1 MDKKRVIADR
11 YVVTSKIGSGS
22 FGEVFECESLKTH
35 EKYAAK
41 VEPARSRA
49 PQLAFE
55 AKIYRIMSNC
65 VNVPKI
71 HVFVNGEPENALVMD
86 LLGKSLEDIHEVRNS
101 FSLKSVLMIIDQ
113 MLTSIEYFH
122 EMGYL
127 HRDIKPDNF
136 VFGRKNPDHLY
147 MIDFGLS
154 KKYRDPY
161 THEHIKYVFGKN
173 LTGTARYASLA
184 ALKGAEQSRRDD
196 MEAMGYVWV
205 YLLKGALPWMGLH
218 GDGKRNK
225 YQAICDCKART
236 TFEALCEGIPK
247 EFVEYFKMVRDLQF
261 QARPPYAEFR
271 RMFRELFIRLGFVY
285 DYMFDWRD
293 PRKAK
298 TYPVP
303 KAKAGNVLS
312 PDVVRMK
319 GMTNRLPM
327 IRCSSGAVVTQNDS
341 TRVMFS
347 TCDDSGA
354 DQLDQAVNVL
364 TFSSSSHHSSVSS
377 SLPSGWEDPVSL
389 NRDSNNDSSPFTT
402 SEITSS
408 DEWLFKKSESRNEST
423 ETSDSSKADSTPGSG
438 RKDVVKKDVARPA
451 RVLSA
456 RAPVVNLANIETAR
470 PGKRRDRKPP
480 EERQEVPA
488 QPIGEAPVRTTTLRP
503 LEVSH
508 VKKPAVPKRLV

>member
-11 YVVTSKIGSGS
+11 YIVTSKIGSGS
-22 FGEVFECESLKTH
+22 FGEVFECESMKTH
-35 EKYAAK
+35 ERYAAK
-41 VEPARSRA
+41 VEPVRSRV

-65 VNVPKI
+65 VNVPKV
-71 HVFVNGEPENALVMD
+71 HVFVNGKPENALVMD
-86 LLGKSLEDIHEVRNS
+86 LLGKSLEDIHLLRNS

-113 MLTSIEYFH
+113 MLTTMEYFH

-147 MIDFGLS
+147 IIDFGLS

-161 THEHIKYVFGKN
+161 THEHIKYASGKS

-205 YLLKGALPWMGLH
+205 YLLKGTLPWMGLH
-218 GDGKRNK
+218 GDGKRNR
-225 YQAICDCKART
+225 YQVICDCKART
-236 TFEALCEGIPK
+236 TFETLCEGIPK

-261 QARPPYAEFR
+261 QERPPYAEFR
-271 RMFRELFIRLGFVY
+271 RLFRELFIRLGFVY

-298 TYPVP
+298 SYPVP
-303 KAKAGNVLS
+303 KIKAGNVLS

-319 GMTNRLPM
+319 GMTNHLPM

-341 TRVMFS
+341 TRVMLS
-347 TCDDSGA
+347 TCDESTGE
-354 DQLDQAVNVL
+354 QLDKAVNVL
-364 TFSSSSHHSSVSS
+364 TFSTSSRGSSVSS
-377 SLPSGWEDPVSL
+377 SLPSGWEDPVSS
-389 NRDSNNDSSPFTT
+389 DSGSDNSSPFTT

-408 DEWLFKKSESRNEST
+408 DEWLFKSRNEST
-423 ETSDSSKADSTPGSG
+423 ETSDSSKTDSTPGSS
-438 RKDVVKKDVARPA
+438 RKEAGKRDQPRSP
-451 RVLSA
+451 RVSSAKMPPVDLSK
-456 RAPVVNLANIETAR
+456 IETAR
-470 PGKRRDRKPP
+470 PGKRRDRKVTTDDAPNSARLGNVSP
-480 EERQEVPA
+480 RPTNLRQ
-488 QPIGEAPVRTTTLRP
+488 
-503 LEVSH
+503 LEVSN
-508 VKKPAVPKRLV
+508 VKRPPVPRRLV